1 MYIKMENEL
10 LGHPFKWLQCR
21 VNHFFLTNSFVLSA
35 KDCLGL
41 FCSGDISGPGVQVA
55 ITVKVEN
62 NPQSFSMSSFF
73 FVGHL
78 WRSSEF
84 LYHLMP
90 REKTFHAQSW
100 LSCGSVFD
108 LLLNREWPVQELTL
122 SPNMKMKMRILT
134 QKNDKFAS
142 TEPMDTLW
150 GVGGWQRIA
159 FISCS

>member
-1 MYIKMENEL
+1 MSSWVILSNDYSEEWII
-10 LGHPFKWLQCR
+10 
-21 VNHFFLTNSFVLSA
+21 FFLTNSFVLSA

-55 ITVKVEN
+55 LTVKVEN
-62 NPQSFSMSSFF
+62 NPQSFSMSSFCL

-108 LLLNREWPVQELTL
+108 LLFNREWPVQELTL

-150 GVGGWQRIA
+150 GGGGWHRIA